1 MIYRRR
7 LPQIVL
13 LLLATFLR
21 LYRLDFRALWW
32 DEGLSLLFARLDF
45 VSNAQMAVKLADT
58 NPPLYRL
65 LLGAWLDAVG
75 WSAFTA
81 RLFSALPGV
90 ILVAV
95 VYRLTRDLKLPRQ
108 VALTAMALCT
118 ASPMLIYYSQEAK
131 GYSLVAMSATA
142 WVLLLFRLLPHSHTP
157 KHKYGGVGVWG
168 LWGVSLL
175 LAIGSHYIAAF
186 LIAVENLWLVILTA
200 SNGFLNGK
208 TDASATVSAFPFP
221 TRWKLAVEHSA
232 RLWAPLIG
240 AQLLVAAF
248 LLPFILLT
256 YGGTGAAVRGETGE
270 FRGLNGPLEFFSQH
284 AIELTQGP
292 EASGVWAGVVAAAV
306 LFLAVIGIALRV
318 IPSEARNLNSDTERF
333 LAAKSAARNDIS
345 NGILLSWNIAPIAL
359 GFALNSYHQFFF
371 PRFVLYTVPP
381 LMILVA
387 NGIWRIADSLWRIAD
402 SKFQLANIES
412 LITRFG
418 IWILGFGLWV
428 LGFGIF
434 WTPTLLTHY
443 TTPSDPAEDWRP
455 VAGAMRPLMQ
465 AGDAAIYGW
474 GWMPGYLDAY
484 LPRAPRPSY
493 TLGFFTPESLDAD
506 MSAIILGKS
515 RVWLLDY
522 QIDQLDAR
530 NMAGRWLAARSAL
543 VYDQWIG
550 RAHIALFALTPT
562 PTDSTNQITFEFAN
576 GLRLTAPEVQAAL
589 SPGDALTVALKW
601 EATRPITTRV
611 TIFLHGQAAD
621 GALIFGRDSEPDN
634 GFSLVTAWKV
644 GEPHAELRGA
654 IIPLDAPPGK
664 YGLSVGMYDTAI
676 GEVIEGSPVMIGVLT
691 VK

>member
-1 MIYRRR
+1 MTRSLRRYAFP
-7 LPQIVL
+7 LLV

-21 LYRLDFRALWW
+21 LYHLDFRALWW

-45 VSNAQMAVKLADT
+45 VSNAHMAVKLADT

-95 VYRLTRDLKLPRQ
+95 VYRVAHDLKMPRP
-108 VALTAMALCT
+108 VALTAMALCA

-131 GYSLVAMSATA
+131 GYSLVAMAATA
-142 WVLLLFRLLPHSHTP
+142 SVLLWLKLLPSP
-157 KHKYGGVGVWG
+157 RARKQKYGSPSASLRTSVGVWG

-175 LAIGSHYIAAF
+175 LAVGSHYIAVF
-186 LIAVENLWLVILTA
+186 LIALENVWTGMLAA

-208 TDASATVSAFPFP
+208 TDGRPTASAFPFP
-221 TRWKLAVEHSA
+221 IRWKLALEHSA
-232 RLWAPLIG
+232 RHWTLLIG
-240 AQLLVAAF
+240 AQLSVAAL

-256 YGGTGAAVRGETGE
+256 YGGTSAAVRGETGE
-270 FRGLNGPLEFFSQH
+270 FQGLNGPLQFFSRH
-284 AIELTQGP
+284 AVELTQGP
-292 EASGVWAGVVAAAV
+292 EASGAWAEAVAAAV
-306 LFLAVIGIALRV
+306 LTIAGVGVWGYGRRKLEVGDWKLKIG
-318 IPSEARNLNSDTERF
+318 
-333 LAAKSAARNDIS
+333 
-345 NGILLSWNIAPIAL
+345 SWKLGVGVLTTWIIAPIVL

-381 LMILVA
+381 LMILAA
-387 NGIWRIADSLWRIAD
+387 NGIWPIAYGISRIADGRSHLAIARRG
-402 SKFQLANIES
+402 IV
-412 LITRFG
+412 RFG
-418 IWILGFGLWV
+418 IWM

-434 WTPTLLTHY
+434 WTPTLLSHY

-455 VAGAMRPLMQ
+455 VAGTMRPLMRT
-465 AGDAAIYGW
+465 GDAAIYGW

-484 LPRAPRPSY
+484 LPRAPRPDY

-506 MSAIILGKS
+506 MSAITIGKP

-522 QIDQLDAR
+522 RIDQLDAR

-550 RAHIALFALTPT
+550 SAHIALFALTPT
-562 PTDSTNQITFEFAN
+562 PTDSTHQITSEFAN

-589 SPGDALTVALKW
+589 SPGDALAVALKW
-601 EATRPITTRV
+601 EATRPTTTRV

-634 GFSLVTAWKV
+634 GFSPVTDWKA
-644 GEPHAELRGA
+644 GEPQAELRGA
-654 IIPLDAPPGK
+654 IIPLDTPPGR
-664 YGLSVGMYDTAI
+664 YSLSVGMYDTAT
-676 GEVIEGSPVMIGVLT
+676 GEVIEGSPVMLGVLT